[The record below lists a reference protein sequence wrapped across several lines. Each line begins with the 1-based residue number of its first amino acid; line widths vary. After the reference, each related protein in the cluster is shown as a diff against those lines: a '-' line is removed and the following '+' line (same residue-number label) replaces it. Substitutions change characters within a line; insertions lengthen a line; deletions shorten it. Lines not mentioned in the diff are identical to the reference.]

1 MKRTFAVISAAM
13 IGAFAF
19 IGGGALKIKR
29 LRENQMQTTSL

>member
-29 LRENQMQTTSL
+29 LRESQMQTISL